1 MDIDLGKIS
10 GISAVKHLK
19 KQFPNIQFMMCTVH
33 EEADQI
39 FEAIKRKKK
48 VVYVSKRWKLIGIL
62 LKIISW

>member
-1 MDIDLGKIS
+1 MAKGKGLFWVS
-10 GISAVKHLK
+10 PVQKAA
-19 KQFPNIQFMMCTVH
+19 N
-33 EEADQI
+33 QI